1 MKYVAVEK
9 TKAFKFPKIGSL
21 KALSEDLLVYPVST
35 LGIRQQAER
44 MGLGRN
50 MTDFLDLISDKL
62 VFANRDDFLDY
73 CLLLERLLK
82 EEVRQTAW

>member
-9 TKAFKFPKIGSL
+9 TKTFRFPKIGTL
-21 KALSEDLLVYPVST
+21 RAVAENLLVYPVSI
-35 LGIRQQAER
+35 LGIRQQAEH
-44 MGLGRN
+44 MGLHHE

-62 VFANRDDFLDY
+62 VFANSDDFLDY

-82 EEVRQTAW
+82 EEARQTA